1 MIAIGSLVLQ
11 FINLPSIV
19 SCTSYFVHILLLLF
33 ALKEALMK
41 TLDLK
46 NSVLPH
52 VIAILIFVALSYIY
66 LLPLLQGEVL
76 AQHDYTQAMGQ
87 QHEITE
93 YVDKTGDQT
102 LWTNSMFSGM
112 PTVQIWLDYPTNL
125 IGRVYVF
132 MQNIFV
138 NETDILF
145 FLMIGVYLTLY
156 PLTKNVW
163 ISTAGAVAFAFG
175 SFNMISIEAG
185 HLNKVLAMAF
195 MAPIIGGIILAYQGR
210 WLAGALLTGF
220 FLAIQIRAGH
230 IQITYYTLIAGA
242 ILALFFAEHAIV
254 KKHMPLFIKATA
266 ALAIASML
274 AVGTNTAQL
283 WGSYDYSHATIR
295 GGKSEL
301 SNVKEEDKKGGLTKD
316 YAFNWSQGI
325 GETMT
330 ILIPNL
336 AGGGSSGNYEGTK
349 SYDKMVALLKQN
361 GYPQKEAEKVAN
373 QIAGS
378 ELYWGTQPF
387 TSGPIYF
394 GAIVC
399 FLFVLGM
406 FVIKHPVKW
415 ALLGIAMLTVM
426 LAWGNNFQAF
436 NYFVFDY
443 LPMYNKFRTPTM
455 ILTITNLIFVL
466 VGFLALKEIWETKDR
481 DKTIKQLKIAAG
493 ITGGILVL
501 FAIGAGIFFD
511 FKGLPKG
518 QEYIDAATKM
528 ADRKGLLRAD
538 AFRSLLLVLGA
549 AGIVWAMLTDK
560 LKKQYAVAIIGILI
574 LGDLWTVSKRY
585 LNDDDFV
592 SKSEYDQLFI
602 PSAADLAVL
611 QDRDLSYRVL
621 DFAGG
626 APFTNASTS
635 YFHKSI
641 GGYHAAKLRTYQEL
655 IENQISKDLATL
667 QQGLGKGAVPEN
679 IPVLNML
686 NARYIMTGKKATDV
700 IRNPHAAGN
709 AWFVENVLTV
719 NSADEELFG
728 LSNIDT
734 RKTAIVRNTFADQL
748 AGFNPTPDSKGSIEL
763 TEYKPDEL
771 KYTFK
776 SSNKE
781 LVVFSEVY
789 YPDGTSW
796 KAFIDGNPVEHLRA
810 NYVLRALV
818 VPAGEHTI
826 EFKFEPTYYKL
837 GSTLSLV
844 ASLLMFAGLGAF
856 IYLRVKKGDT
866 FNA

>member
-1 MIAIGSLVLQ
+1 
-11 FINLPSIV
+11 
-19 SCTSYFVHILLLLF
+19 
-33 ALKEALMK
+33 MK
-41 TLDLK
+41 NIDFKT
-46 NSVLPH
+46 SVLPH
-52 VIAILIFVALSYIY
+52 VIAILIFVALSYVY
-66 LLPLLQGEVL
+66 LLPLLKGEVL

-87 QHEITE
+87 QHEVTE
-93 YVDKTGDQT
+93 YADKTGEQA

-125 IGRVYVF
+125 VGRLYVF
-132 MQNIFV
+132 IQDIFV
-138 NETDILF
+138 KETDILF
-145 FLMIGVYLTLY
+145 FLLIGVYLTLY

-163 ISTAGAVAFAFG
+163 ISTAGAIAFAFA

-195 MAPIIGGIILAYQGR
+195 MAPIIGGIMLSYNGK

-220 FLAIQIRAGH
+220 FLAVQVRAGH

-242 ILALFFAEHAIV
+242 LLALFYAGNAIAN
-254 KKHMPLFIKATA
+254 KQLPLFAKGTA
-266 ALAIASML
+266 ALVFASLL

-301 SNVKEEDKKGGLTKD
+301 SNVKVEDKKGGLTKE

-330 ILIPNL
+330 ILVPNL
-336 AGGGSSGNYEGTK
+336 MGGGSSGDYEGTQ
-349 SYDKMVALLKQN
+349 SYDKMLGLLKQN

-378 ELYWGTQPF
+378 ELYWGDQPF

-406 FVIKHPVKW
+406 FVIKHPIKW
-415 ALLGIAMLTVM
+415 ALFGVAILTIM
-426 LAWGNNFQAF
+426 LAWGKNFEAF
-436 NYFVFDY
+436 NYFVFDHF
-443 LPMYNKFRTPTM
+443 PMYNKFRTPTM

-466 VGFLALKEIWETKDR
+466 VGFLALKELWETKD
-481 DKTIKQLKIAAG
+481 KAATLKQLKIAAG
-493 ITGGILVL
+493 IIGGILLL
-501 FAIGAGIFFD
+501 FVVAGGLFFD
-511 FKGLPKG
+511 FTGLPKG
-518 QEYIDAATKM
+518 QEYIDAATKI
-528 ADRKGLLRAD
+528 ADRQSLLRAD
-538 AFRSLLLVLGA
+538 AFRSLLLVLAGA
-549 AGIVWAMLTDK
+549 GVVWALLTDK
-560 LKKQYAVAIIGILI
+560 LKKQYAVAIIGVLI

-585 LNDDDFV
+585 LNDDDFI
-592 SKSEYDQLFI
+592 SKSEYDQLFV
-602 PSAADLAVL
+602 PSAADQAIL
-611 QDRDLSYRVL
+611 QDKDLSYRVL

-655 IENQISKDLATL
+655 IENQISKDMATL
-667 QQGLGKGAVPEN
+667 QQGLKQGSVPEN

-686 NARYIMTGKKATDV
+686 NTRYIMFGKKATEV
-700 IRNPHAAGN
+700 VRNPHAAGN

-719 NSADEELFG
+719 NSADEELYG

-748 AGFNPTPDSKGSIEL
+748 NGFNPSPDPNGSIEL
-763 TEYKPDEL
+763 IEYQPDAL
-771 KYTFK
+771 KYAFK

-781 LVVFSEVY
+781 LVVFSEIY

-796 KAFIDGNPVEHLRA
+796 KAFIDGNPVSHFRA
-810 NYVLRALV
+810 DYVLRAMV

-826 EFKFEPTYYKL
+826 EFKFEPTYYKV
-837 GSTLSLV
+837 GGTLSLV
-844 ASLLMFAGLGAF
+844 SSLLIFIGLGVF

-866 FNA
+866 FNG

>member
-1 MIAIGSLVLQ
+1 MIALGSLVLQ

-19 SCTSYFVHILLLLF
+19 PRTSYFVHILLLLF

-41 TLDLK
+41 NIDLK
-46 NSVLPH
+46 TTVLPH

-66 LLPLLQGEVL
+66 LMPLLQGEVL

-93 YVDKTGDQT
+93 YVDNTGDQT

-112 PTVQIWLDYPTNL
+112 PSVTIWLGYPSNL
-125 IGRVYVF
+125 VGQLYVGVKSL
-132 MQNIFV
+132 FV

-145 FLMIGVYLTLY
+145 FLMIGMYLALY
-156 PLTKNVW
+156 PLTKNTW

-195 MAPIIGGIILAYQGR
+195 MAPILGGIILAYNGR

-220 FLAIQIRAGH
+220 FLAIQLRAGH

-242 ILALFFAEHAIV
+242 LLALFYGEHSIV
-254 KKHMPLFIKATA
+254 KKHMPLFLKATA

-274 AVGTNTAQL
+274 AVGTNTAQI
-283 WGSYDYSHATIR
+283 WGTYEYSHATIR

-336 AGGGSSGNYEGTK
+336 MGGGSSGNYEGTK
-349 SYDKMVALLKQN
+349 SYDKMVLLLKQN

-415 ALLGIAMLTVM
+415 ALLGIAILTIM
-426 LAWGNNFQAF
+426 LAWGNNFESF

-466 VGFLALKEIWETKDR
+466 VGFLALREIWDNKD
-481 DKTIKQLKIAAG
+481 KVNTLKQLKIAAG
-493 ITGGILVL
+493 ISAGILVV
-501 FAIGAGIFFD
+501 FALGAGIFFD

-528 ADRKGLLRAD
+528 ADRQGLLRAD
-538 AFRSLLLVLGA
+538 AFRSLFLVLLA
-549 AGIVWAMLTDK
+549 AGLVWAMLTEK
-560 LKKQYAVAIIGILI
+560 LKKQYAVAIIGVLI

-585 LNDDDFV
+585 LNDDDFI
-592 SKSEYDQLFI
+592 SKSAYDQLFV
-602 PSAADLAVL
+602 PSEADRVVL
-611 QDRDLSYRVL
+611 QDTDLSYRVL
-621 DFAGG
+621 DLAGG
-626 APFTNASTS
+626 APFTNAAPS

-655 IENQISKDLATL
+655 IENQISKDLASL
-667 QQGLGKGAVPEN
+667 QQSLSKGALPEN
-679 IPVLNML
+679 TPILNML
-686 NARYIMTGKKATDV
+686 NARYFILGKEGNKV
-700 IRNPHAAGN
+700 LKNPNAAGN

-728 LSNIDT
+728 LSNVDT

-748 AGFNPTPDSKGSIEL
+748 TGLNPSPDPNGSIVL
-763 TEYKPDEL
+763 TDYKPDEL
-771 KYTFK
+771 KYAFK
-776 SSNKE
+776 SSKKE
-781 LVVFSEVY
+781 LVVFSEIY

-796 KAFIDGNPVEHLRA
+796 KAFIDGNHVEHLRA
-810 NYVLRALV
+810 DYVLRALV

-844 ASLLMFAGLGAF
+844 ASLLMFAGLGVF
-856 IYLRVKKGDT
+856 IFLRVKKGDT
-866 FNA
+866 FKA

>member
-1 MIAIGSLVLQ
+1 
-11 FINLPSIV
+11 
-19 SCTSYFVHILLLLF
+19 
-33 ALKEALMK
+33 MK
-41 TLDLK
+41 NIDFKT
-46 NSVLPH
+46 SVLPH
-52 VIAILIFVALSYIY
+52 IIAILIFVALSYVY
-66 LLPLLQGEVL
+66 LMPLLKGEVL

-112 PTVQIWLDYPTNL
+112 PSVTIWLGYPSNL
-125 IGRVYVF
+125 VGQLYVGVKSL
-132 MQNIFV
+132 FV

-145 FLMIGVYLTLY
+145 FLMIGMYLTLF
-156 PLTKNVW
+156 PLTKNTW
-163 ISTAGAVAFAFG
+163 ISTAGAIAFAFG
-175 SFNMISIEAG
+175 SFNLISIEAG

-195 MAPIIGGIILAYQGR
+195 MAPILGGIILAYNGR

-220 FLAIQIRAGH
+220 FLAIQLRAGH

-242 ILALFFAEHAIV
+242 LLALFYAEHSLV
-254 KKHMPLFIKATA
+254 KKHMPLFMKATA
-266 ALAIASML
+266 ALALASLL
-274 AVGTNTAQL
+274 AVGTNTAQI
-283 WGSYDYSHATIR
+283 WGTYEYSHATIR

-330 ILIPNL
+330 ILVPNL
-336 AGGGSSGNYEGTK
+336 MGGGSSGDYEGTK
-349 SYDKMVALLKQN
+349 SYDKMLGLLKQN
-361 GYPQKEAEKVAN
+361 GYPQKEAEKIAN

-406 FVIKHPVKW
+406 FFIKHPVKW
-415 ALLGIAMLTVM
+415 ALLGVAILTVM
-426 LAWGNNFQAF
+426 LAWGKNFEAF
-436 NYFVFDY
+436 NYFVFDHF
-443 LPMYNKFRTPTM
+443 PMYNKFRTPTM

-466 VGFLALKEIWETKDR
+466 VGFMALKELWETKD
-481 DKTIKQLKIAAG
+481 KAEVLKKLKIAAG

-501 FAIGAGIFFD
+501 FVVAGGLFFD

-528 ADRKGLLRAD
+528 ADRQSLLRAD
-538 AFRSLLLVLGA
+538 ALRSLLLVIAA
-549 AGIVWAMLTDK
+549 AGVIWALLTDK
-560 LKKQYAVAIIGILI
+560 LKKQYAVAIIGVLI

-602 PSAADLAVL
+602 PSAADQAIL
-611 QDRDLSYRVL
+611 QDKDLSYRVL
-621 DFAGG
+621 DLASG
-626 APFTNASTS
+626 APFTNANAS
-635 YFHKSI
+635 YFHKSV

-655 IENQISKDLATL
+655 IENQMSKDLATL
-667 QQGLGKGAVPEN
+667 QQGLKQGTVPEN
-679 IPVLNML
+679 LPILNML
-686 NARYIMTGKKATDV
+686 NTRYFMFGKNANEV
-700 IRNPHAAGN
+700 VRNPNAAGN
-709 AWFVENVLTV
+709 AWFVGNVLTV
-719 NSADEELFG
+719 NTADEELFG

-748 AGFNPTPDSKGSIEL
+748 NGFTPSPDPTGSITL
-763 TEYKPDEL
+763 TEYKPDAL
-771 KYTFK
+771 KYAYK
-776 SSNKE
+776 SNSKE
-781 LVVFSEVY
+781 LVVFSEIY

-796 KAFIDGNPVEHLRA
+796 KAFIDGNPVQHLRA
-810 NYVLRALV
+810 DYVLRALV

-856 IYLRVKKGDT
+856 IFLRIKKGDT
-866 FNA
+866 FNG